1 LPLTGSTPLANPL
14 IFPAAQKRA
23 ATASTGYADAWRCV
37 QIWPE
42 RRQEQIEIA
51 HRQCSKVHTKRSMN
65 MPTNDNDP
73 AYWTTKMVEEVYS
86 ILTSREQIAVEAVAV
101 RKRLTVDQLLVWA
114 LLKSGTVT
122 PTSQQQAALD
132 ALAALKAA
140 GSL

>member
-1 LPLTGSTPLANPL
+1 
-14 IFPAAQKRA
+14 
-23 ATASTGYADAWRCV
+23 
-37 QIWPE
+37 
-42 RRQEQIEIA
+42 
-51 HRQCSKVHTKRSMN
+51 